1 MLPQDG
7 QPSTNATIS
16 GFAYPV
22 KSPLPEDRLQ
32 DWELAGVGLND
43 PSQGLLV
50 KVWRSFATY
59 DRDAD
64 LYTVWVEAQ
73 AVPPV
78 ALFTLSGLEEL
89 SLAFD
94 QNMNPFVAYV
104 QAGQAKIYWYDPL
117 VSGMVHTSLA
127 AGVRTPRCTMDE
139 RRAAFIADSDIIL
152 AYVRAGN
159 FCVCYQRDRYEVE
172 HVLRTGV
179 GANCELVSMA
189 RNKGNRI
196 QWRLRN
202 YENMSDPSALFQVEP
217 FLADVMADL
226 QRKAGL
232 NPKQFDVSELYD
244 DTVPGMK
251 VTSTDGFASDIERLR
266 DMFHFDKSA
275 RDKLIAWPKRGR
287 APVAWIPYSDLL
299 DSRDEPLKQTLVDE
313 QKLPREIHLEHIDPA
328 GGYAKNKQSARR
340 RSNMVKAEKSENI
353 DSGLVLTADQAA
365 SFTMQ
370 KLKVR
375 WNEQVDYEFSTSI
388 KYTFVVP
395 SDVVMVEDAK
405 GVWHRVRIEERDED
419 DGEIDWTAKQ
429 DAGARAYSTKRLG
442 NSLPPPT
449 PTSPGII
456 GETRFEILNIP
467 VQRGQDDELGL
478 YLAACG
484 ESSGW
489 AGYQLLFSSDEGASY
504 TEAFQSENASIIG
517 DTLTALLEEPA
528 GYLYPS
534 DQTVEVLVNF
544 PLSSVS
550 YDQLLQRKNLCV
562 IGDEVLQFQTATLL
576 EQVGGKYR
584 YLLSGL
590 RRGRFYTPAETWP
603 QDTRFVL
610 LDASVIFAP
619 IDRVYLGA
627 DLWYKPVSLGLT
639 SDETVP
645 TAYLLAEALSQ
656 TEFPVSRVEAVRDGS
671 NVTVS
676 FVGAARLGVD
686 TAPYHSKYFRGY
698 RVKFSNG
705 HVIDTMNQSVTYN
718 SAPVGVTV
726 QVCAL
731 NEITGE
737 GPYSAPLAT

>member
-1 MLPQDG
+1 MIPENRVSD
-7 QPSTNATIS
+7 NAVHAPFTDVVR
-16 GFAYPV
+16 GAVEY
-22 KSPLPEDRLQ
+22 LYDYERG
-32 DWELAGVGLND
+32 GVALND
-43 PSQGLLV
+43 GSQGLNVQLWEMRV
-50 KVWRSFATY
+50 VDKRVVQVSSPTTPWT
-59 DRDAD
+59 
-64 LYTVWVEAQ
+64 T
-73 AVPPV
+73 
-78 ALFTLSGLEEL
+78 LFTYHVDLFEA

-94 QNMNPFVAYV
+94 SNMAPFISLVEDASGLARFWWFDPVDSTQKFTDLPVGTRSPRCCIDDHRDMENGNNDIVLSYIRGGSLYV
-104 QAGQAKIYWYDPL
+104 RYQRERYLTEHLMQAGLGPL
-117 VSGMVHTSLA
+117 ARIIDVGMNRGLRFQWWLRDSNPVAGAAVFVSPFLGDVVKDL
-127 AGVRTPRCTMDE
+127 C
-139 RRAAFIADSDIIL
+139 L
-152 AYVRAGN
+152 RAG
-159 FCVCYQRDRYEVE
+159 
-172 HVLRTGV
+172 LP
-179 GANCELVSMA
+179 
-189 RNKGNRI
+189 NRSI
-196 QWRLRN
+196 N
-202 YENMSDPSALFQVEP
+202 
-217 FLADVMADL
+217 
-226 QRKAGL
+226 
-232 NPKQFDVSELYD
+232 VSELYD
-244 DTVPGMK
+244 DHVQGMK
-251 VTSTDGFASDIERLR
+251 VTSTDGFASDIDRLR

-275 RDKLIAWPKRGR
+275 RDKIIAWPKRGR
-287 APVAWIPYSDLL
+287 EPVAWIPYSDLL
-299 DSRDEPLKQTLVDE
+299 ESRDEPLKQTLVDE
-313 QKLPREIHLEHIDPA
+313 QKLPREIHIEHIDPD
-328 GGYAKNKQSARR
+328 GGYAKNKQVARR

-353 DSGLVLTADQAA
+353 DSALVLTADQAV
-365 SFTMQ
+365 SVTMQ

-375 WNEQVDYEFSTSI
+375 WNEQVDYEFTTSI

-405 GVWHRVRIEERDED
+405 GVWHRVRIEERNED
-419 DGEIDWTAKQ
+419 DGEIDWEAKQ
-429 DAGARAYSTKRLG
+429 DAGARAYGTKRLG

-449 PTSPGII
+449 PTSPGVI

-517 DTLTALLEEPA
+517 DTLTTLLEEPA

-550 YDQLLQRKNLCV
+550 YNQLLQRKNLCV

-576 EQVGGKYR
+576 EQVGSKYR

-603 QDTRFVL
+603 QGTRFVL

-627 DLWYKPVSLGLT
+627 DLWYKPVSLGRS
-639 SDETVP
+639 SDETTP
-645 TAYLLAEALSQ
+645 TAYLFAEALSQ
-656 TEFPVSRVEAVRDGS
+656 TEFPVSRVEAVRDGGD
-671 NVTVS
+671 NVTVN

-705 HVIDTMNQSVTYN
+705 HVIDTMAQSATYN
-718 SAPVGVTV
+718 SAPAGVTV

>member
-1 MLPQDG
+1 MLPENTLSSQAVVTGYPD
-7 QPSTNATIS
+7 
-16 GFAYPV
+16 PV
-22 KSPLPEDRLQ
+22 KQPGDFLV
-32 DWELAGVGLND
+32 DWERGGIALND
-43 PSQGLLV
+43 SSQGMLV
-50 KVWRSFATY
+50 QVWRL
-59 DRDAD
+59 DIVRDVDNVD
-64 LYTVWVEAQ
+64 LWHVYASAPSAGRILLFSDTAITEG
-73 AVPPV
+73 
-78 ALFTLSGLEEL
+78 ALS
-89 SLAFD
+89 FD
-94 QNMNPFVAYV
+94 QNMNPFVVYTSS
-104 QAGQAKIYWYDPL
+104 GQPKMFWYDSEQAAQVTTNLPA
-117 VSGMVHTSLA
+117 SWRSL
-127 AGVRTPRCTMDE
+127 RCTIDDK
-139 RRAAFIADSDIIL
+139 RVFNVSNSDNVL
-152 AYVRAGN
+152 AYVRDGWL
-159 FCVCYQRDRYEVE
+159 CVRYQRTRYTQE
-172 HVLRTGV
+172 LQLAQV
-179 GANCELVSMA
+179 GSQAELVSVAMNSA
-189 RNKGNRI
+189 FRLQFRVRNVTANINDGRFLV
-196 QWRLRN
+196 Q
-202 YENMSDPSALFQVEP
+202 SSP
-217 FLADVMADL
+217 FLSDIVMDLCLRAGIDPLHVDVNDL
-226 QRKAGL
+226 YG
-232 NPKQFDVSELYD
+232 

-251 VTSTDGFASDIERLR
+251 VTSTDGFGSDIDRLR
-266 DMFHFDKSA
+266 EMFNFDKA
-275 RDKLIAWPKRGR
+275 LIDRKIHWVRRGR
-287 APVAWIPYSDLL
+287 EPVAWIPYSDLL
-299 DSRDEPLKQTLVDE
+299 DSRDESLKQTLVDE
-313 QKLPREIHLEHIDPA
+313 QKLPREIHIEHIDPS
-328 GGYAKNKQSARR
+328 GGYAKNKQTARR
-340 RSNMVKAEKSENI
+340 RSNMVKAEKSENL

-365 SFTMQ
+365 SAVMQ

-388 KYTFVVP
+388 KYTFIVP

-405 GVWHRVRIEERDED
+405 GVWHRVRIEERNED

-429 DAGARAYSTKRLG
+429 DAGVRAYSTKRLG

-449 PTSPGII
+449 PTSPGLI
-456 GETRFEILNIP
+456 GETRFEVLNIP

-590 RRGRFYTPAETWP
+590 RRGRFYTLAETWP

-639 SDETVP
+639 SDETTP
-645 TAYLLAEALSQ
+645 TAYLLTEALSQ
-656 TEFPVSRVEAVRDGS
+656 TEFPISRVEAVRDGS
-671 NVTVS
+671 DNVTVS

-698 RVKFSNG
+698 RVKFSND